1 MVDPRSQAKKD
12 SLAEVEMDLKDKAMP
27 PLPPYPYGLQSWG
40 NAYQPHPMAGKA
52 LLGGAQIQSGNKI
65 SSGRNKG
72 KTRRKWY
79 PYITAA
85 KLQSKALGKEFT
97 ILVTRSC
104 IRTITKC
111 GGLDQ
116 YLLGEKP
123 ARLKELGPFGW
134 KLRWLVLNSPW
145 AASYRAKELFAEPAT
160 FEEAIAIPSI
170 REELL
175 KTQFEEWKKLQ
186 QKEARFEKMIRKQWE
201 GKDVHEY
208 EFAKN
213 STLKK
218 VDPRTLFTHV
228 DMHQLLQD
236 MSIKGKP

>member
-1 MVDPRSQAKKD
+1 MVDARSQAKKD
-12 SLAEVEMDLKDKAMP
+12 SLAEVEIALKDGLIP

-40 NAYQPHPMAGKA
+40 NPYQPHPMAGKA
-52 LLGGAQIQSGNKI
+52 LLGGAKIQSGNKI

-85 KLQSKALGKEFT
+85 KLRSEALGKDFT
-97 ILVTRSC
+97 ILITRSC
-104 IRTITKC
+104 VRTITKC

-116 YLLGEKP
+116 YLLGERP

-134 KLRWLVLNSPW
+134 KLRWLVLNSPQ
-145 AASYRAKELFAEPAT
+145 AASQRAEKKIEEPAT
-160 FEEAIAIPSI
+160 FEEAMAIPSI
-170 REELL
+170 KEELL
-175 KTQFEEWKKLQ
+175 KSQFEEWRKLKL
-186 QKEARFEKMIRKQWE
+186 KEARFERMVRKQWE
-201 GKDVHEY
+201 GKDIHEY

-218 VDPRTLFTHV
+218 VDPRTLFTHD
-228 DMHQLLQD
+228 DMHRLLQD
-236 MSIKGKP
+236 MSIKAKP